1 MPISQNN
8 IIQQG
13 QWSLQFSLQ
22 YKDACFQSTVTCI
35 LNVKS
40 LNFLGCTHAWD
51 QHVAPICCLKH
62 AIQPTKWTG
71 TNEMNKV
78 FLVYVF

>member
-1 MPISQNN
+1 MTIPKS
-8 IIQQG
+8 QQG
-13 QWSLQFSLQ
+13 QWSLQFSFA

-51 QHVAPICCLKH
+51 QHVAPICCL
-62 AIQPTKWTG
+62 
-71 TNEMNKV
+71 
-78 FLVYVF
+78 